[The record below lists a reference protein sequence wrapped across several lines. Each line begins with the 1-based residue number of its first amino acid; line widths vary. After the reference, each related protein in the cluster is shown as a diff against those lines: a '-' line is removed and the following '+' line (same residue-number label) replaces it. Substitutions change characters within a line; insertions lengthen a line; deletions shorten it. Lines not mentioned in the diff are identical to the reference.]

1 MASTPDS
8 DDDLTGFA
16 LGVMREGSDWEV
28 TRLSDSALRSLDNAA
43 QQVRGLRS
51 EGASFG
57 MFNVDD
63 EYFVL
68 LRPGPSG
75 MRLLLSD
82 ATAALDYDLAGDV
95 LDELNIDVPD
105 LDDDELQDT
114 DPWGEGDMGILS
126 DIGLPEGVLEVIVGE
141 TDLYADEQLESVADR
156 MGFLEAYERHTRR

>member
-1 MASTPDS
+1 MASAPDS

-16 LGVMREGSDWEV
+16 LGVMREESNWEI
-28 TRLSDSALRSLDNAA
+28 TRLDPSALLSLDNAA

-57 MFNVDD
+57 MVNVDD
-63 EYFVL
+63 EFFVL

-82 ATAALDYDLAGDV
+82 ATAALDYDLAADV
-95 LDELNIDVPD
+95 LEELNIEAPD
-105 LDDDELQDT
+105 LDDDELDET

-126 DIGLPEGVLEVIVGE
+126 DIGLPEGVLEVIVEE
-141 TDLYADEQLESVADR
+141 TDLYADEQLESVAER
-156 MGFLEAYERHTRR
+156 MGFGEVYEQFTQR